1 MYMYLVATFVCSHD
15 TFTTFVRTPL
25 LLLMS
30 FLLTVKSEQQ
40 ALTQNLIDDF
50 QSMFYFLLDLD
61 REHAL
66 KSSIKFY
73 SSKYSLY

>member
-25 LLLMS
+25 LLLS
-30 FLLTVKSEQQ
+30 FLSTVKSEQQ
-40 ALTQNLIDDF
+40 ALTQNLVDDF
-50 QSMFYFLLDLD
+50 QTMFYFLLDLD
-61 REHAL
+61 QEHAL